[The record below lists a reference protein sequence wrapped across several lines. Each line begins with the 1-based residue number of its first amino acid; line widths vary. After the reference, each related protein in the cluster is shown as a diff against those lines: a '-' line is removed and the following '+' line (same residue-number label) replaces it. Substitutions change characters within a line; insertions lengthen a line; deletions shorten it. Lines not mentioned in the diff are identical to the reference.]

1 MNFLPNINW
10 AVPSWDLFIILFFV
24 VAAFL
29 YGLSL
34 GRDRIIV
41 ILVSLYMALAIVNTA
56 PYINN
61 FTAEINFNNASIFK
75 VSVFLGLFII
85 LFFLLSRSALLNTIA
100 ASESQGRWWQSII
113 FSFFHVGLMLSIL
126 MTYLPKDVMSNVSE
140 NMRNLFISD
149 PAKFFWLVTPI
160 VMMMLIR
167 KSKGGKPG
175 MDG

>member
-41 ILVSLYMALAIVNTA
+41 ILVSIYVALAIVNTA
-56 PYINN
+56 PYLNN
-61 FTAEINFNNASIFK
+61 FSAEISFNNASIFK
-75 VSVFLGLFII
+75 VTIFLGIFIV

-100 ASESQGRWWQSII
+100 ASDSPGRWWQSIV

-126 MTYLPKDVMSNVSE
+126 MTYLPKEVLGNVSE

-160 VMMMLIR
+160 VMMVLIR
-167 KSKGGKPG
+167 KNKKKGLEE
-175 MDG
+175 